1 MSATEKVPRGIL
13 DEAREKGIVGKEEIE
28 ALKTK
33 YYNQA
38 FMKNW
43 QEAFNNFQKFA
54 RGEAK
59 AVDREA
65 AEKKDLE
72 FGASGVKNWGQVL
85 NCE

>member
-43 QEAFNNFQKFA
+43 QEAFNNFQKLQEVKQKQLTGKQQK
-54 RGEAK
+54 RKTLSSVQVGS
-59 AVDREA
+59 RI
-65 AEKKDLE
+65 
-72 FGASGVKNWGQVL
+72 GVRS
-85 NCE
+85 